1 MARIK
6 IKKPSTVPKK
16 NIPTN
21 LLKKDKVGR
30 TFIGT
35 ASQFV
40 PGYETYL
47 DVKDIVVGAAKGDK
61 KRMNQGVVG
70 LGQPFAGKAMSGALD
85 YATEKT
91 LGKSAADKNQEKRES
106 ILDMTTNERI
116 ALYKKYG
123 RGGYDKAKSEQNT
136 KPIAKK

>member
-6 IKKPSTVPKK
+6 VKKLSAADKK
-16 NIPTN
+16 NTSN
-21 LLKKDKVGR
+21 RLLKKDKEGR
-30 TFIGT
+30 TFIET

-47 DVKDIVVGAAKGDK
+47 DTKDIVVGAVKGDR
-61 KRMNQGVVG
+61 KRMNQGVIG

-91 LGKSAADKNQEKRES
+91 LGKTAADKNQEKREG

-136 KPIAKK
+136 KSIAKK